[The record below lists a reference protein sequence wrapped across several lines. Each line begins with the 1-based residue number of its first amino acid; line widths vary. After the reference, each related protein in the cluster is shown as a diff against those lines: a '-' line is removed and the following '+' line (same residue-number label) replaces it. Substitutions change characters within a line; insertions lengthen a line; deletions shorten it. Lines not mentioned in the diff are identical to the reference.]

1 MSSLNI
7 KQGSDAHFPDYPL
20 ASPSNNEID
29 LLNLISVLWRAK
41 KTVMAVVFG
50 FAMAFARAVG
60 EYGSVIFI
68 AGNMPMVSEITPLII
83 IGKLEQYDYAGATA
97 VASVMLL
104 ISFILP
110 QKWTS
115 AAVVTPPEPVQ
126 WQELEKSF
134 TKLRVLDLDIKI
146 DRTEAFNLFIKKFQS
161 VSLLEEYL
169 RSSPYVMDQLKEAKI
184 DELDL
189 HRAIVALSEKMK
201 AVDDN
206 ASKKKDEPSL
216 YTSWTLSFTAPTS
229 EEAQTV
235 LSGYIDYISALVV
248 KESIENVRNKLEI
261 KTQFE
266 KEKLA
271 QDRIKTKNQLDAN
284 IQRLNYSLDIAN
296 AAGIKKPVYSNGQA
310 VKDDP
315 DFSISL
321 GADGIE
327 RKLEIEKAVTDVA
340 ELNGELRNRQ
350 YLVEQLTKAN
360 INDVNF
366 TPFKYQLSPSLPVK
380 KDGPGKA
387 IIVILSA
394 LIGGMVACGS
404 VLLRYAMASR
414 KQDAMM
420 ADHLV

>member
-7 KQGSDAHFPDYPL
+7 KQGSDAHFSEYPL

-29 LLNLISVLWRAK
+29 LLNLIEVLWRAK
-41 KTVMAVVFG
+41 KTVMAVVF
-50 FAMAFARAVG
+50 AFAC
-60 EYGSVIFI
+60 
-68 AGNMPMVSEITPLII
+68 AG
-83 IGKLEQYDYAGATA
+83 
-97 VASVMLL
+97 LL

-115 AAVVTPPEPVQ
+115 SAVITPAEAIQ
-126 WQELEKSF
+126 WQDLEKTF
-134 TKLRVLDLDIKI
+134 TKLRVLDLDVNI
-146 DRTEAFNLFIKKFQS
+146 DRGGAFNLFIKKFQS

-229 EEAQTV
+229 KEAQTV

-360 INDVNF
+360 VNDVNF

-380 KDGPGKA
+380 KDGPGK
-387 IIVILSA
+387 
-394 LIGGMVACGS
+394 
-404 VLLRYAMASR
+404 
-414 KQDAMM
+414 
-420 ADHLV
+420 

>member
-7 KQGSDAHFPDYPL
+7 KQGSEAHFPEYPL

-29 LLNLISVLWRAK
+29 LLNLIEVLWRAK
-41 KTVMAVVFG
+41 KTVMAVIF
-50 FAMAFARAVG
+50 AFAC
-60 EYGSVIFI
+60 
-68 AGNMPMVSEITPLII
+68 AG
-83 IGKLEQYDYAGATA
+83 
-97 VASVMLL
+97 LL

-126 WQELEKSF
+126 WQELEKTF

-146 DRTEAFNLFIKKFQS
+146 DRTEVFNLFIKKFQS

-235 LSGYIDYISALVV
+235 LSGYIDYISVLVVKESIENVRNLVV

-266 KEKLA
+266 KAKLA
-271 QDRIKTKNQLDAN
+271 QDRIKMKNQLDAN

-380 KDGPGKA
+380 KDGPGRA

-394 LIGGMVACGS
+394 LVGGMVACGG
-404 VLLRYAMASR
+404 VLLRHAMASR